1 MGIKTD
7 DFIGGFEFKTFQ
19 LIFTESVEEVK
30 PLIKLVVTE
39 FGASGAWPKVLTEIE
54 DTGPTPI

>member
-1 MGIKTD
+1 M
-7 DFIGGFEFKTFQ
+7 GGFEFKTVQ